1 MGTARAR
8 AHRSYRVPPPGS
20 SAVRHRSH
28 VRTPS
33 ERGRS
38 LEVKKRKM
46 RRWHRLKAASQVATG
61 GPGRLRRSGVRK
73 LAQTRSLTLQVAGIV
88 TCGTA
93 MRALPTCCAACLV
106 HTELALGD
114 IEPAVPARHW
124 ATRALVAG
132 VLGHEPPR
140 WANNTAGIRAAHRL
154 VGAAAAE
161 VRVELA
167 QRAFPPA
174 RREVERVVRVR
185 ACNAEREHHVLDRPV
200 THETIERNRV
210 AAGGTRRPLDQVC
223 AVAALAERVA
233 LRAAARGHPQHEGAD
248 AAGEIL
254 VAARVDQH
262 GVDHWLAVRELG
274 SGCGSRRAGTGGLA
288 APGCG
293 RLGSLRLSSRPTP
306 PTRC

>member
-1 MGTARAR
+1 M
-8 AHRSYRVPPPGS
+8 
-20 SAVRHRSH
+20 
-28 VRTPS
+28 
-33 ERGRS
+33 
-38 LEVKKRKM
+38 
-46 RRWHRLKAASQVATG
+46 
-61 GPGRLRRSGVRK
+61 RK

-140 WANNTAGIRAAHRL
+140 WANDTAGIGATHRL
-154 VGAAAAE
+154 IGAAAAE

-274 SGCGSRRAGTGGLA
+274 SGCVGRAALVRVGSPHPCTDVPDLMSFCGYLPPRQLRHVQHDQPFSAGRCFLT
-288 APGCG
+288 PETSQV
-293 RLGSLRLSSRPTP
+293 RYRSRNVW
-306 PTRC
+306 